1 MEISLHYTYLLFFLT
16 SYSLRETNSAWEKE
30 ELSCDWYMKDTKYP
44 SGKLISF
51 RHLIKKKKI
60 KKRGKSEKLTFVKA
74 SKKDA
79 DD

>member
-1 MEISLHYTYLLFFLT
+1 MT
-16 SYSLRETNSAWEKE
+16 SYSLRETISAWEKE

-51 RHLIKKKKI
+51 WHLVKKKK
-60 KKRGKSEKLTFVKA
+60 KERGKSEKLTFVKA
-74 SKKDA
+74 SKEDA